1 MTTFK
6 IYKKLD
12 QYEDYKLEEKI
23 EREDTPET
31 RQDLIDEYF
40 DNKNDWDI
48 EDDEEEFVDGEVDEI
63 YFYRTSVPRHDW
75 EKHIEGYIEIEGE

>member
-40 DNKNDWDI
+40 DYKNDWEV

-63 YFYRTSVPRHDW
+63 YFYRTSVPSHDW
-75 EKHIEGYIEIEGE
+75 ENYRDGYIEVEK